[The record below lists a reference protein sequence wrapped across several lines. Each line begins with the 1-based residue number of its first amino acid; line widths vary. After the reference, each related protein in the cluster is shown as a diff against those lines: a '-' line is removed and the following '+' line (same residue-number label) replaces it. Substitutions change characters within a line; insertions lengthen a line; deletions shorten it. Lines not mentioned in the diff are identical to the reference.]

1 MKKPAR
7 VRHALER
14 QIAQFEEIAGLQ
26 RALDNGY
33 RRMRETAHREW
44 QRYFAGQSH
53 PSDECVTVRIRAS
66 EAEKGSFPGAAILRV
81 RQSTIQKANPRLTR
95 PRFAV

>member
-1 MKKPAR
+1 MKKPAP

-14 QIAQFEEIAGLQ
+14 QMAQFEAIAGLQ

-33 RRMRETAHREW
+33 RRVRETAHREW

-53 PSDECVTVRIRAS
+53 PSDECVTVRIKTS
-66 EAEKGSFPGAAILRV
+66 EAEKRSLPGTAVLRV
-81 RQSTIQKANPRLTR
+81 RQGTIQKANRRLTR

>member
-7 VRHALER
+7 AQHALER
-14 QIAQFEEIAGLQ
+14 QMAQFEAIAGLQ
-26 RALDNGY
+26 GALDNGY
-33 RRMRETAHREW
+33 RRVRETAHREW
-44 QRYFAGQSH
+44 QRYLAGQSD

-66 EAEKGSFPGAAILRV
+66 EAEKRSFPGAAILRV
-81 RQSTIQKANPRLTR
+81 RQSTIQKANRRLPR